1 MTAQAQTMSTPTT
14 ILGGLWDKLYWA
26 VADTIVVARRHIL
39 HIPQTPEQLVSATV
53 QPVIFV
59 LLFRYIFGGAIDIPG
74 MSYVNYLMAGVF
86 VQSIVMEGTTGGIGL
101 AYDFQKGIIDRFRSL
116 PMAPSAVLVG
126 PIIADLLRNIFVI
139 GVMVTVGLAVGFRP
153 EASAAGWLLAIAL
166 LLATSVAI
174 SWVGTLIALLVRDP
188 EAVQTIS
195 FIAIMPLAF
204 GSGAFVPVDTMPGW
218 LQPIVEYQ
226 PVTVIA
232 GAVRNLL
239 LDQPAGNQLPGAF
252 AWCAAITLV
261 ALPLSIRLFR
271 RAQRG

>member
-1 MTAQAQTMSTPTT
+1 MNELAQTMSRPTT
-14 ILGGLWDKLYWA
+14 TVGGWWGRIYWGI
-26 VADTIVVARRHIL
+26 ADTIVVARRHIL

-59 LLFRYIFGGAIDIPG
+59 LLFRYIFGGAIETPG
-74 MSYVNYLMAGVF
+74 MSYVNYLMAGIF

-101 AYDFQKGIIDRFRSL
+101 AYDFQQGIIDRFRSL

-139 GVMVTVGLAVGFRP
+139 GVMVAVGLAVGFRP
-153 EASAAGWLLAIAL
+153 EAGPVGWLLAITL

-174 SWVGTLIALLVRDP
+174 SSVGTMIAMLVRDP

-195 FIAIMPLAF
+195 FVVILPLAF

-232 GAVRNLL
+232 DAVRNLL
-239 LDQPAGNQLPGAF
+239 LDQPAGSGLWGAF
-252 AWCAAITLV
+252 AWCAAITLI
-261 ALPLSIRLFR
+261 ALPLSVGLFR
-271 RAQRG
+271 RAQQG